1 MQKMFL
7 ALFLW
12 TNYIVAIE
20 LTGNN
25 SALNF
30 QFQQNSQQSG

>member
-25 SALNF
+25 STLNLRF
-30 QFQQNSQQSG
+30 QDNS